1 MNYHAGINQTDVRN
15 QAGAKKN
22 KKKKKNCILHE
33 RAEALEK

>member
-22 KKKKKNCILHE
+22 KKKKKKIASYMKELK
-33 RAEALEK
+33 L